1 MFDVRQYLTN
11 DEAWGSADQA
21 DNIAN
26 FDRYGLWHAGHA
38 PCLSS
43 LCWLVK
49 YTGCAAELTPVR
61 MLASSLVGITRLT
74 YIPALLT
81 LARLFYVRGTLLLT
95 EMQTLLRD
103 EPAQWRERAEEARRA
118 ASQSRGVDA
127 FAEKTLLEIADA
139 YEQLV
144 RLAEAKLASGKS

>member
-1 MFDVRQYLTN
+1 MLTRCGRP
-11 DEAWGSADQA
+11 DDGSKA
-21 DNIAN
+21 
-26 FDRYGLWHAGHA
+26 
-38 PCLSS
+38 
-43 LCWLVK
+43 